1 MLILMSIRNLLNTM
15 KQLLIGRSIQR
26 TLTEAEK
33 SDAEIAAEL
42 GVARDTIYRWRTGST
57 KVIRR
62 KNLMKLAAVFRQNL
76 KYNDDGRVEFIKQ
89 NPVENDT
96 TRNENEL
103 GETELKSIIQTMQ
116 KQIDYLLEENIRLR
130 GKMEG
135 GTEKKF

>member
-1 MLILMSIRNLLNTM
+1 MSIRNLLNTM

-26 TLTEAEK
+26 ALTEAEK
-33 SDAEIAAEL
+33 SDSEIAADL

-76 KYNDDGRVEFIKQ
+76 KYNDDGRVEFIMQ
-89 NPVENDT
+89 NSVGNSPYT
-96 TRNENEL
+96 NEINL
-103 GETELKSIIQTMQ
+103 GESDLKSIIQTMQ
-116 KQIDYLLEENIRLR
+116 KQLDYLLEENIRLR

-135 GTEKKF
+135 GPENKF

>member
-1 MLILMSIRNLLNTM
+1 MSIRNLLNTM

-26 TLTEAEK
+26 ALTEAEK
-33 SDAEIAAEL
+33 SDSEIAADL

-76 KYNDDGRVEFIKQ
+76 KYNDDGRVEFIMQ
-89 NPVENDT
+89 NPVENDS

-116 KQIDYLLEENIRLR
+116 KQLDYLLEENIRLR

-135 GTEKKF
+135 GSEKKF

>member
-1 MLILMSIRNLLNTM
+1 MRIRNLLNTM
-15 KQLLIGRSIQR
+15 KQLLIGRSIR
-26 TLTEAEK
+26 RALTEAEM

-62 KNLMKLAAVFRQNL
+62 KNLMKLAAIFRQNL
-76 KYNDDGRVEFIKQ
+76 KYNDDGRVEFIMQ
-89 NPVENDT
+89 NPVENYS
-96 TRNENEL
+96 TRNKNEL

-130 GKMEG
+130 GKMEAG
-135 GTEKKF
+135 PEKKV

>member
-1 MLILMSIRNLLNTM
+1 MSIRNLLNTM

-26 TLTEAEK
+26 ALTETEK
-33 SDAEIAAEL
+33 SDAEIAADL

-76 KYNDDGRVEFIKQ
+76 KYNDDGRVEFIMQ
-89 NPVENDT
+89 NPVENYS

-103 GETELKSIIQTMQ
+103 GENELKSIIQTMQ

-135 GTEKKF
+135 GPEKKF

>member
-1 MLILMSIRNLLNTM
+1 MLILLSICNLLDIM
-15 KQLLIGRSIQR
+15 KQLLIGNSIQKA
-26 TLTEAEK
+26 LTEAEK

-76 KYNDDGRVEFIKQ
+76 KYNDDGRVEFIMQ
-89 NPVENDT
+89 NPVENYS

-103 GETELKSIIQTMQ
+103 GENELKSIIQTMQ

-135 GTEKKF
+135 GPEKKF

>member
-1 MLILMSIRNLLNTM
+1 M

-33 SDAEIAAEL
+33 SDAEIAADL

-76 KYNDDGRVEFIKQ
+76 KYNGDGRVEFIMH
-89 NPVENDT
+89 NPIENDP

-135 GTEKKF
+135 GPEKKF

>member
-1 MLILMSIRNLLNTM
+1 MSIRNLLNTM

-26 TLTEAEK
+26 ALTEAEK
-33 SDAEIAAEL
+33 SDSEIAADL

-76 KYNDDGRVEFIKQ
+76 KYNDDGRVEFIMK
-89 NPVENDT
+89 NPV
-96 TRNENEL
+96 RNSPYTNEINL
-103 GETELKSIIQTMQ
+103 GESDLKSIIQTMQ
-116 KQIDYLLEENIRLR
+116 KQLDYLLKENIRLR

-135 GTEKKF
+135 EPENKF

>member
-1 MLILMSIRNLLNTM
+1 MSIRNLLNTM

-26 TLTEAEK
+26 ALTEAEK

-42 GVARDTIYRWRTGST
+42 GVARDTMYRWRTGST

-76 KYNDDGRVEFIKQ
+76 KYNDDGRVEFIMQ
-89 NPVENDT
+89 NPVENDS

-135 GTEKKF
+135 GPEKKF

>member
-1 MLILMSIRNLLNTM
+1 MSIRNLLNTM
-15 KQLLIGRSIQR
+15 KQLLIGRSIKR

-33 SDAEIAAEL
+33 SDAEIATEL

-76 KYNDDGRVEFIKQ
+76 KYNDDGRVEFIMQ
-89 NPVENDT
+89 NPVENDS

-135 GTEKKF
+135 GSEKKF

>member
-1 MLILMSIRNLLNTM
+1 MSIRNLLNTM

-76 KYNDDGRVEFIKQ
+76 KYNDDGRVEFIMQ
-89 NPVENDT
+89 NPVENDS

-103 GETELKSIIQTMQ
+103 GENELKSIIQTMQ

-130 GKMEG
+130 SKMEG
-135 GTEKKF
+135 GSEKKS

>member
-1 MLILMSIRNLLNTM
+1 MSIRNLLNTM

-26 TLTEAEK
+26 ALTEAEK
-33 SDAEIAAEL
+33 SDSEIAADL

-76 KYNDDGRVEFIKQ
+76 KYNDDGRVEFIMQ
-89 NPVENDT
+89 NPVENDS

-103 GETELKSIIQTMQ
+103 GETDLKSIIQTMQ

-135 GTEKKF
+135 GSEKKF

>member
-1 MLILMSIRNLLNTM
+1 MLILDGIRNLLNTM

-26 TLTEAEK
+26 ALIETEK

-42 GVARDTIYRWRTGST
+42 GVSRDTIYRWRTGST

-62 KNLMKLAAVFRQNL
+62 KNLMKLTAVFRQNL
-76 KYNDDGRVEFIKQ
+76 KYNDDGRVEFIMQ
-89 NPVENDT
+89 NPVEHDS
-96 TRNENEL
+96 TRNENKL

-135 GTEKKF
+135 GPEKKF

>member
-1 MLILMSIRNLLNTM
+1 M

-76 KYNDDGRVEFIKQ
+76 KYNDDGRVEFIMQ
-89 NPVENDT
+89 NPVENDS

-135 GTEKKF
+135 GPEKKF

>member
-1 MLILMSIRNLLNTM
+1 MSIRNLLNTM
-15 KQLLIGRSIQR
+15 KQLLIGRSIER

-76 KYNDDGRVEFIKQ
+76 KYNDDGRVEFIMQ
-89 NPVENDT
+89 NPVENDY

-103 GETELKSIIQTMQ
+103 GENELKSIIQTMQ

-135 GTEKKF
+135 GSEKKF

>member
-1 MLILMSIRNLLNTM
+1 M

-26 TLTEAEK
+26 VLTEAEK
-33 SDAEIAAEL
+33 SDSEIAADL

-76 KYNDDGRVEFIKQ
+76 KYNDDGRVEFIMQ
-89 NPVENDT
+89 NPVENDS

-103 GETELKSIIQTMQ
+103 GETDLKSIIQTMQ

-135 GTEKKF
+135 GSEKKF

>member
-1 MLILMSIRNLLNTM
+1 MSIRNLLNTM

-26 TLTEAEK
+26 ALTEAEK

-76 KYNDDGRVEFIKQ
+76 KYNDDGRVEFIMQ
-89 NPVENDT
+89 NPVENDS

-135 GTEKKF
+135 GSEKKF

>member
-1 MLILMSIRNLLNTM
+1 MSIRNLLNTM

-76 KYNDDGRVEFIKQ
+76 KYNDDGRVEFIMQ
-89 NPVENDT
+89 NTV
-96 TRNENEL
+96 
-103 GETELKSIIQTMQ
+103 
-116 KQIDYLLEENIRLR
+116 
-130 GKMEG
+130 
-135 GTEKKF
+135 

>member
-1 MLILMSIRNLLNTM
+1 M

-26 TLTEAEK
+26 ALTEAEK
-33 SDAEIAAEL
+33 SDSEIAADL

-76 KYNDDGRVEFIKQ
+76 KYNDDGRVEFIMQ
-89 NPVENDT
+89 NPVENDS

-103 GETELKSIIQTMQ
+103 GETDLKSIIQTMQ

-135 GTEKKF
+135 GPEKKF

>member
-1 MLILMSIRNLLNTM
+1 MSIRNLLNTM

-26 TLTEAEK
+26 ALTETEK
-33 SDAEIAAEL
+33 SDAEIAADL

-76 KYNDDGRVEFIKQ
+76 KYNDDGRVEFIMQ
-89 NPVENDT
+89 NPVENYS
-96 TRNENEL
+96 TRNKNEL
-103 GETELKSIIQTMQ
+103 GENELKSIIQTMQ

-135 GTEKKF
+135 GPEKKF

>member
-1 MLILMSIRNLLNTM
+1 MSIRNLLNTM

-26 TLTEAEK
+26 ALTEAEK

-76 KYNDDGRVEFIKQ
+76 KYNDDGRVEFIMQ
-89 NPVENDT
+89 NPVENDS

-103 GETELKSIIQTMQ
+103 GETDLKSIIQTMQ

-135 GTEKKF
+135 GSEKKF

>member
-1 MLILMSIRNLLNTM
+1 MSIRNLLNIM
-15 KQLLIGRSIQR
+15 KLLLIGRSIQR

-76 KYNDDGRVEFIKQ
+76 KYNDDGRVEFIMQ
-89 NPVENDT
+89 NPVENDS
-96 TRNENEL
+96 TRNENKL
-103 GETELKSIIQTMQ
+103 GENELKSIIQTMQ

-130 GKMEG
+130 GKVEG
-135 GTEKKF
+135 GPEKKF

>member
-1 MLILMSIRNLLNTM
+1 MSIRNLLNTM

-26 TLTEAEK
+26 ALTEAEK

-42 GVARDTIYRWRTGST
+42 RVARDTIYRWRTGST

-76 KYNDDGRVEFIKQ
+76 KYNDDGRVEFIMQ
-89 NPVENDT
+89 NPVENDS

-135 GTEKKF
+135 GPEKKF

>member
-1 MLILMSIRNLLNTM
+1 MSIRNLLNTM

-26 TLTEAEK
+26 ALTEAEK
-33 SDAEIAAEL
+33 SDAEIAADL

-76 KYNDDGRVEFIKQ
+76 KYNDDGRVEFIMQ
-89 NPVENDT
+89 NPVENDS
-96 TRNENEL
+96 TRNENKL
-103 GETELKSIIQTMQ
+103 GENELKSIIQTMQ

-130 GKMEG
+130 GKMEDG
-135 GTEKKF
+135 PEKKF

>member
-1 MLILMSIRNLLNTM
+1 MSIRNLLNTM

-26 TLTEAEK
+26 ALTETEK
-33 SDAEIAAEL
+33 SDAEIAADL

-62 KNLMKLAAVFRQNL
+62 RNLMKLAAVFRQNL
-76 KYNDDGRVEFIKQ
+76 KYNDDGRVEFIMQ
-89 NPVENDT
+89 NPVENYS

-103 GETELKSIIQTMQ
+103 GENELKSIIQTMQ

-135 GTEKKF
+135 GPEKKF

>member
-1 MLILMSIRNLLNTM
+1 MSIRNLLNTM

-26 TLTEAEK
+26 ALTESEK
-33 SDAEIAAEL
+33 SDAEIAADL

-62 KNLMKLAAVFRQNL
+62 RNLMKLAAVFRQNL
-76 KYNDDGRVEFIKQ
+76 KYNDDGRVEFIMQ
-89 NPVENDT
+89 NPVENDS

-103 GETELKSIIQTMQ
+103 GENELKSIIQTMQ

-135 GTEKKF
+135 GPEKKF

>member
-1 MLILMSIRNLLNTM
+1 M

-26 TLTEAEK
+26 ALTEAEK
-33 SDAEIAAEL
+33 SDSEIAADL

-76 KYNDDGRVEFIKQ
+76 KYNDDGRVEFIMQ
-89 NPVENDT
+89 NPVENDS

-116 KQIDYLLEENIRLR
+116 KQLDYLLEENIRLR

-135 GTEKKF
+135 GPEKKF

>member
-1 MLILMSIRNLLNTM
+1 MSIRNLLNTM

-26 TLTEAEK
+26 ALTEAEK
-33 SDAEIAAEL
+33 SDSEIAADL

-76 KYNDDGRVEFIKQ
+76 KYNDDGRVEFIMQ
-89 NPVENDT
+89 NPVENDS

-135 GTEKKF
+135 GPEKKF

>member
-1 MLILMSIRNLLNTM
+1 M

-26 TLTEAEK
+26 VLTEAAK

-76 KYNDDGRVEFIKQ
+76 KYNDDGRVEFIMQ
-89 NPVENDT
+89 NPVENDS

-103 GETELKSIIQTMQ
+103 GETDLKSIIQTMQ
-116 KQIDYLLEENIRLR
+116 KQLDYLLEENIRLR

-135 GTEKKF
+135 GPEKKF

>member
-1 MLILMSIRNLLNTM
+1 MSIRNLLNTM

-26 TLTEAEK
+26 ALTETEK

-62 KNLMKLAAVFRQNL
+62 RNLMKLAAVFRQNL
-76 KYNDDGRVEFIKQ
+76 KYNDDGRVEFIMQ
-89 NPVENDT
+89 NPVENDS

-135 GTEKKF
+135 GPEKKF